1 MRKST
6 AYLAATVYTGN
17 STLHHQALIVKDGL
31 IEDSIPAVSL
41 QKELYELV
49 DFGEAILAPAFMDI
63 QLYGAYDRLL
73 AIYPDAETVAAIYQY
88 SKAGGAAYCMPT
100 VATNAYET
108 IFQCIDAVR
117 EYWKLGGK
125 GVLGLHAEGPWI
137 NPIKKGAHIEALIF
151 SPTLAQAKELVEYG
165 KDVLKMITLA
175 PEVCSDEVIDYLLR
189 QDVLISAGHSNA
201 TYEQAN
207 ESFEKGIP
215 AATHLFNA
223 MSAFQHRAPG
233 LAGAVLDH
241 AIVKAPIIPDGHHV
255 DYAAIRIAKK
265 IMGDRL
271 FVITDAVT
279 ETPEGLYPHHL
290 DGDKYVSN
298 GILSGSAL
306 TMGKAVQ
313 NLVQHTGIDVAEAL
327 RMCSLYPARLLKK
340 SDEFGLLKKGYRAEF
355 VVLDHALNVLQT
367 IV

>member
-1 MRKST
+1 MNKST
-6 AYLAATVYTGN
+6 AYLAATVYTGT
-17 STLHHQALIVKDGL
+17 STLHHQAVIVSNGI
-31 IEDSIPAVSL
+31 IEDILPAVSL
-41 QKELYELV
+41 QPALFDVVNL
-49 DFGEAILAPAFMDI
+49 GEAILAPAYMDI

-73 AIYPDAETVAAIYQY
+73 AILPDAATVEAIYNY
-88 SKAGGAAYCMPT
+88 SKVGGAAYCMPT

-108 IFQCIDAVR
+108 IFKCIDAVR
-117 EYWKLGGK
+117 DYLNQGGK
-125 GVLGLHAEGPWI
+125 GVLGLHAEGPWL
-137 NPIKKGAHIEALIF
+137 NPLKKGAHIEELIF

-165 KDVLKMITLA
+165 KGVLKMITLA
-175 PEVCSDEVIDYLLR
+175 PEVCSMEVIDYLLC
-189 QDVLISAGHSNA
+189 QDIVLSAGHSNA
-201 TYEQAN
+201 TYKQSTD
-207 ESFEKGIP
+207 SFNKGIP

-233 LAGAVLDH
+233 LVGAVLDH
-241 AIVKAPIIPDGHHV
+241 SSVKAPIIPDGYHV

-279 ETPEGLYPHHL
+279 ETNEGLYPHHL

-313 NLVQHTGIDVAEAL
+313 NLVQYANIEVAEAL

-340 SDEFGLLKKGYRAEF
+340 SDEFGLLKKGYCAQM
-355 VVLDHALNVLQT
+355 VVLDNALNVLQT